1 MVNMHA
7 RFGSLWGRLGC
18 WVLVGMILTTS
29 SGCARRYV
37 ITTTSGAKVVT
48 ASKPRLVESRY
59 VYKDANGQTM
69 EISVLRVRVIEPY
82 SKEAEGRG
90 ILLPEVR

>member
-1 MVNMHA
+1 MVSLCGSQ
-7 RFGSLWGRLGC
+7 RFRLG
-18 WVLVGMILTTS
+18 WLVWLGLVLVVS

-59 VYKDANGQTM
+59 VYKDAHGEKM

-90 ILLPEVR
+90 ILRPEVQ

>member
-1 MVNMHA
+1 MI
-7 RFGSLWGRLGC
+7 SLFRSHRVRLG
-18 WVLVGMILTTS
+18 WLTLLGVVLVVS

-59 VYKDANGQTM
+59 VYKDAYGEKM

-90 ILLPEVR
+90 ILRPELQ